1 MFIDQTVCAGC
12 EECIP
17 YCPVEAIKSVD
28 GAVTI
33 DFDECVECTACMRFA
48 NCPVEA
54 IKESPETALWPRAV
68 RRQFSDPTTRH
79 PSTRGPGRGTAEMK
93 TNDVTNKI
101 KPGEI
106 GVGLE
111 FGRPGI
117 ASRLYDMEKMTV
129 ALAKLGCRFEPEN
142 PVTFLLT
149 DPATGVMKP
158 EVRNERVLSAII
170 EAQMPAAGLAQL
182 VPVIHEVARHVD
194 TVISWEIVTR
204 LNDDGSIPIMEDL
217 KKLGTMPRPNAKI
230 NLGMGRPYPQR

>member
-1 MFIDQTVCAGC
+1 MRIDENLCAAC

-17 YCPVEAIKSVD
+17 YCPVGAIKSVD
-28 GAVTI
+28 GTVKI

-54 IKESPETALWPRAV
+54 IQESPETALWPRSV

-101 KPGEI
+101 KRGEI

-111 FGRPGI
+111 FGRPGL

-142 PVTFLLT
+142 PVTFLLA

-170 EAQMPAAGLAQL
+170 EAKMPAAGLMQL
-182 VPVIHEVARHVD
+182 VPVVQEVARHVD
-194 TVISWEIVTR
+194 TVISWEIITQ

-217 KKLGTMPRPNAKI
+217 RKLGTMPRPNAKI
-230 NLGMGRPYPQR
+230 NLGMGRPYPAR